1 MLRLHETLSE
11 SLYQVN
17 QILADLTLTCRHAS
31 TRFKTF
37 MHFWPPK
44 FKLKLEWPVSNPEQ
58 RRPKQWE
65 AGCEDCLPD
74 HPPRMPHT
82 SLMGPTPR
90 FSAFGDPSFPLTS
103 SVTILLLSISWLQ
116 KHYGS
121 FPRFFFHSSILCLCG
136 FYPVAF
142 LWWVWK
148 RWTACTNKIEAYRRH
163 FQRSPFFLLP
173 WILVSCV
180 LGMVAE
186 MYLFWAAGR
195 PEFRDYSNFSNES
208 LNS

>member
-1 MLRLHETLSE
+1 MRRSQSLSIRWIKYSLIWLWSVGMHRLVS
-11 SLYQVN
+11 
-17 QILADLTLTCRHAS
+17 RH
-31 TRFKTF
+31 
-37 MHFWPPK
+37 
-44 FKLKLEWPVSNPEQ
+44 
-58 RRPKQWE
+58 
-65 AGCEDCLPD
+65 
-74 HPPRMPHT
+74 
-82 SLMGPTPR
+82 
-90 FSAFGDPSFPLTS
+90 SFPGALLTS
-103 SVTILLLSISWLQ
+103 EVQIKIWMTSIKSRTKTIEAMRSWLWRLSSWSPSSDASYLSHGAHTKIFCIRWSIFFLPETVAILLLSISWLQ

-148 RWTACTNKIEAYRRH
+148 RWTACTNKIEAYSRH

-186 MYLFWAAGR
+186 MYLFWAAGI
-195 PEFRDYSNFSNES
+195 PQFRDFVLFTEYI
-208 LNS
+208 